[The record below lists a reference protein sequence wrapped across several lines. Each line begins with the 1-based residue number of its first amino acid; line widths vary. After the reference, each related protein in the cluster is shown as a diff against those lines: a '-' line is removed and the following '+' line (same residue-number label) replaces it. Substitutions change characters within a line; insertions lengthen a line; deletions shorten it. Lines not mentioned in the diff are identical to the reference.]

1 MERRIN
7 RKIFDY
13 TNDLKSNIRE
23 EIKKSEFDNTIKNS
37 LIKYILDYEQLILS
51 QEDFVKRKRVKNV
64 VPLCD
69 RCTAKRASG
78 EQCTRRKKDD
88 DDYCGTHSKGRPHGI
103 INSDINQIKTEKV
116 ALWAE
121 EIQGIM
127 YYIDKN
133 GNVYKTED
141 IINNVTNP
149 KVIASYTKV
158 DGHYKIQTLNT

>member
-103 INSDINQIKTEKV
+103 INSDINQIKTEKI